1 MLKEAKIFLKHLI
14 HFIVITKNKLYQ
26 RVGFYVAGS
35 QSALKCIFYRLD
47 WIGGIMICKIIIKRQ
62 LLMKPL
68 PSKM

>member
-14 HFIVITKNKLYQ
+14 HFIVITKNKLYKI
-26 RVGFYVAGS
+26 VGFHVAGS
-35 QSALKCIFYRLD
+35 QSVLKCIFYRLD
-47 WIGGIMICKIIIKRQ
+47 WVGGIMIYKIIIKRQ